1 MRSTLTRRSFLR
13 GAMGGAAFTLGLPVF
28 DAFLNNAGTAW
39 ADGAPLP
46 LRFGTW
52 FWGCGMNPP
61 RWNPATVGTDWQLT
75 PELAPIA
82 PIREQLNILSGFSV
96 PLDGNPNHPHHS
108 GVIGMLT
115 GSVPAKSKDVPGPT
129 LDLLVS
135 DQIGG
140 TTRFRSLEMAAT
152 GSPRHSYSLR
162 SQTVRNPSEVSP
174 LALYTRVFGQGF
186 RDPNAAEFVPDPEVM
201 LRRSV
206 VSAVGED
213 RKRLEQQL
221 GSHDRQRL
229 DEYLT
234 SLRQLE
240 HQLTVQLSAPPPLAA
255 CAPPDAPRETE
266 VSAEIGEAI
275 ANHELMADLLALALA
290 CDQTRV
296 FNMVF
301 SYGASNLHKAG
312 NTTGHH
318 QLTHEELVDEEVGYQ
333 PLASYFIDRS
343 MEAWATLVQKLSAVR
358 EGDGTLLDN
367 CLVMAHSETSF
378 AKVHDVAG
386 LPVMIAGRAG
396 GRLKTGLH
404 VAGTGD
410 PVTRI
415 GLTVQQVMGVP
426 VARWGS
432 GSMQTGKPVGEIFA

>member
-1 MRSTLTRRSFLR
+1 MRSTLTRRTFLR

-28 DAFLNNAGTAW
+28 DAFLNDAGTAW

-52 FWGCGMNPP
+52 FWGCGMNPQ
-61 RWNPATVGTDWQLT
+61 RWNPAAVGTDWELT

-82 PIREQLNILSGFSV
+82 PLREQLNVLTGFSV
-96 PLDGNPNHPHHS
+96 PLDGHPNLPHHS

-115 GSVPAKSKDVPGPT
+115 GGVPPKSKDVPGPT

-135 DQIGG
+135 DHIGG
-140 TTRFRSLEMAAT
+140 ATRFRSLEMAAT

-186 RDPNAAEFVPDPEVM
+186 RDPNAAEFVPDPVVM
-201 LRRSV
+201 VRRSV

-213 RKRLEQQL
+213 RRRLEQQL
-221 GSHDRQRL
+221 GSHDRPRL

-240 HQLTVQLSAPPPLAA
+240 HQLAVQLSAAPPLAA
-255 CAPPDAPRETE
+255 CELPDAPPETE
-266 VSAEIGEAI
+266 VSAEIGEAV
-275 ANHELMADLLALALA
+275 ANHELMAGLLALALA

-296 FNMVF
+296 FNVVF

-318 QLTHEELVDEEVGYQ
+318 QLTHEELIDEEVGYQ
-333 PLASYFIDRS
+333 PQASYFVDRS
-343 MEAWATLVQKLSAVR
+343 MEAWATFVQKLAAVR
-358 EGDGTLLDN
+358 EGAGTLLDN

-404 VAGTGD
+404 VTGTND

-415 GLTVQQVMGVP
+415 GLTVQQVMGLP

-432 GSMQTGKPVGEIFA
+432 GSMQTDKAVGEIFA